1 MSEKLAG
8 IPIQQ
13 STSFTVAGQE
23 SAKFLQSLGT
33 KEGAP
38 QAGETSAGLV
48 RRWVRGDSYS
58 GEHERPCYHQNA
70 PPARSTALAA
80 AGVAARSHTPSALS
94 PSPSARPQVAST
106 SSAARRA
113 WCTRTA

>member
-58 GEHERPCYHQNA
+58 GERRASSCYHNMHHLHA
-70 PPARSTALAA
+70 PP
-80 AGVAARSHTPSALS
+80 
-94 PSPSARPQVAST
+94 
-106 SSAARRA
+106 
-113 WCTRTA
+113 